1 MIQRGQHLGLT
12 LESGHAF
19 RIVREHLGQNSNT
32 PSTDGREDL
41 VSAEFVTDVE
51 RQKVLGNSIAEF
63 RYPLISQVLGSASV
77 NRSCIMGHSETMMT
91 AYLAGFGMINAL
103 PRRNVAQPVGQLKG
117 IR

>member
-41 VSAEFVTDVE
+41 EMPSLSPTLSD
-51 RQKVLGNSIAEF
+51 
-63 RYPLISQVLGSASV
+63 
-77 NRSCIMGHSETMMT
+77 
-91 AYLAGFGMINAL
+91 
-103 PRRNVAQPVGQLKG
+103 
-117 IR
+117 IRF